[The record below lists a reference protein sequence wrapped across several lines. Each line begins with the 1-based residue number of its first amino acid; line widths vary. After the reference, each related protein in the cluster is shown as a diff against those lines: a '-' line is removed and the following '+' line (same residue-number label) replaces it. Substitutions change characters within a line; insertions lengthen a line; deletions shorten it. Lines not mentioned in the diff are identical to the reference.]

1 MRVCRNLR
9 VISSGANEAR
19 PKELPRRRDLPGGGA
34 RERERERE
42 TADEAARGGSA
53 RRRQWQDGWVMVTI
67 KNLNLSSALSSAQ

>member
-42 TADEAARGGSA
+42 RQPMRLLAGDPRGGDSGKT
-53 RRRQWQDGWVMVTI
+53 DG
-67 KNLNLSSALSSAQ
+67 